1 MKGAPIFTALRAEIP
16 NPRQREFFTSTA
28 RHTAYGG
35 ARGGGKSWAMRRKM
49 VLLAMRYP
57 HLRLL
62 LLRRTLQELRENH
75 LLPLQAELNGY
86 AEYRKDER
94 AFRFP
99 NGSRLTLGYCD
110 SDGDVLQ
117 YQGAEYDVIG
127 FEEATHFKEEWI
139 VFICTALRTTKTDF
153 RPRVYYTCNP
163 GGVGHAFIK
172 RLFIDRRYRASENPE
187 DYAFIPAGVYDNAVL
202 MRADPEYVRRLEA
215 LPEHKR
221 RAHLHG
227 DWNVYEGQVFEELR
241 DDPSHYTDRLFTH
254 VIEPFAPPT
263 HWERYRSFDFG
274 YAKPFSVGWWAK
286 DGDGRL
292 YRILELYGCAPRE
305 ANVGV
310 RWSPEE
316 IFREIRRVEGEHPWL
331 AGHRVSGVADPAI
344 WDASRG
350 ESIAETAERC
360 GVYFERG
367 DNRRVAGWMQL
378 HNRLAFDQN
387 GVPMLYIFR
396 NCREFLRTVPILQY
410 SAQHPEDVDSD
421 MEDHIADE
429 TRYLC
434 MHVPMRPERATGVR
448 TVALENPLDLPI
460 YRHQYQTRR
469 EERTARR
476 RNDEKKEN

>member
-1 MKGAPIFTALRAEIP
+1 MKQALIFEALRTESP
-16 NPRQREFFTSTA
+16 NPRQCAFFASTA

-57 HLRLL
+57 KLRLL

-86 AEYRKDER
+86 AEYRKEER

-139 VFICTALRTTKTDF
+139 VFICTSLRTTKNDF

-172 RLFIDRRYRASENPE
+172 RLFIDRRFRDGE
-187 DYAFIPAGVYDNAVL
+187 DPADYCFIPAGVYDNAVL
-202 MRADPEYVRRLEA
+202 MRADPEYVKRLEA

-241 DDPSHYTDRLFTH
+241 DDPAHYQDRLHTH
-254 VIEPFAPPT
+254 VIEPFAPPAQ
-263 HWERYRSFDFG
+263 WERYRSFDFG
-274 YAKPFSVGWWAK
+274 YAKPFSVGWWAR
-286 DGDGRL
+286 DADGRL
-292 YRILELYGCAPRE
+292 YRILELYGCAPHE

-310 RWSPEE
+310 RWTPEE
-316 IFREIRRVEGEHPWL
+316 IFREICRVEREHPWL
-331 AGHRVSGVADPAI
+331 AGHRVTGVADPAI
-344 WDASRG
+344 WDSSRG

-378 HNRLAFDQN
+378 HNRFAFDEN
-387 GVPMLYIFR
+387 GIPMLYIFR
-396 NCREFLRTVPILQY
+396 TCRDFLRTVPILQY

-434 MHVPMRPERATGVR
+434 MHVPIRPARAPQAHPIAVP
-448 TVALENPLDLPI
+448 NPLDLPI
-460 YRHQYQTRR
+460 YTYPTRR
-469 EERTARR
+469 EERAVSRSNR
-476 RNDEKKEN
+476 KENI